1 MSNKNS
7 NSINDKN
14 NNKSKRSYNN
24 KVIVIR
30 KTIIIREVVMNKN
43 LAAMFT
49 KIQTTNNEK
58 ESIYMKMWVLPVI
71 K

>member
-24 KVIVIR
+24 KIIVII
-30 KTIIIREVVMNKN
+30 KTITIREVVMNEN

-49 KIQTTNNEK
+49 KMQTTDNEK
-58 ESIYMKMWVLPVI
+58 ESIYMKM
-71 K
+71 